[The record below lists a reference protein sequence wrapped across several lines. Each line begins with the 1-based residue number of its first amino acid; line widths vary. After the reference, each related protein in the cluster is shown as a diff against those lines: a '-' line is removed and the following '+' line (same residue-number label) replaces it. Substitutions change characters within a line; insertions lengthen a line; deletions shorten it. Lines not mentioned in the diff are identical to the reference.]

1 MTSITTLIARS
12 LNISEKQVNATI
24 SLLDEGATVP
34 FIARYRKE
42 VTQGLD
48 DTQLRQLSSELT
60 YLRELLAR
68 KNSILKSLSGMGK
81 LTEKLTQL
89 IERCQGKSELEEL
102 YKPFKT
108 TRKTKGQI
116 AIVAGLNTLAEQLL
130 KCPADSPEKLA
141 HGFINTDLGINN
153 ISQALDGA
161 KDIIIEKLAQEINL
175 IEKIRHFMRDKS
187 YITSKAA
194 RKKTPPLDPQTIAK
208 FSDYLEYV
216 EPLKS
221 IPSHRMMALLRG
233 KTAGAL
239 QIGLSIK
246 FHQKTHPCL
255 EFILKHLNI
264 VHKHH
269 PSALWLANVAEQC
282 WKVKI
287 NPSVSTE
294 LINKMKESAQQQAI
308 EVFANNLNDLL
319 MAPPAGNQ
327 VTLGLDPGIRTG
339 VKIAVIDKHSK
350 LLATDTIYPHAPRN
364 QWQQSILRLKQLI
377 EKYQISLISIGN
389 GTGSRETEK
398 LVLACQQQYQ
408 LTANVIIVSEAGAS
422 VYSASE
428 LAAQEF
434 PALDVSLRGAV
445 SIARRLQDPL
455 AELVK
460 IEPKSIG
467 VGQYQ
472 HDVNESQLD
481 TRLIEVV
488 EDCVNGVGVELN
500 TASAPLLERVSGLNP
515 TLAKNIV
522 AYRESIGRFDN
533 RKQLLKVPRLGTKA
547 FEQAAAFL
555 RISQGSNPLDA
566 SAVHPESYSLAQK
579 IMARCNMK
587 IHQLIANDIK
597 LNEINAADF
606 VTQTQGLPTIIDV
619 INELKRP
626 ARDPRG
632 EFRAAKLKDGVDT
645 INDLEIDMALEGT
658 VTNVADFGAFVD
670 IGVHQDGLVHIS
682 QLSESFVSDPRKIV
696 KVGQIVDVRVTQLDI
711 NRKRIALTMKKKTQG

>member
-194 RKKTPPLDPQTIAK
+194 RKKKPPLDPQTIAK